1 MKRKKGWIIGIVIIL
16 VLGGYYLSQSHSHE
30 SNNTTEIRAD
40 EPDRDTGTSFTETV
54 EAARETAK
62 PQTEE
67 TATEPKTEETIVE
80 TASDPG
86 NFTEAEEGLRDD
98 FKAAM
103 DSYEA
108 FMNEY
113 CDFMKKYKDNPA
125 DAGLI
130 ADYASYTAKY
140 ADFVNKFSKWESE
153 DLNDTETAYY
163 IEVQTRVNNR
173 LTEAALQ

>member
-1 MKRKKGWIIGIVIIL
+1 MKRKKGWIIGIVIVL
-16 VLGGYYLSQSHSHE
+16 VLGGYYLSQSRE
-30 SNNTTEIRAD
+30 SNNATEIRAD
-40 EPDRDTGTSFTETV
+40 ESDRDTGTSFSTTV

-67 TATEPKTEETIVE
+67 TATEPKTEETITE

-86 NFTEAEEGLRDD
+86 NSTEAEEGLRDD

-173 LTEAALQ
+173 LAEVAL